1 MTPPTRK
8 AFLPRTLI
16 TAACLS
22 IAALAAIPAA
32 ANAMIVTDA
41 LGNLKGLTPNNVPTV
56 PTLRDRVVEA
66 GLDAIGTPYSWGGDG
81 SDGGFDCSGLVA
93 YVFKEVA
100 GVDLPHHA
108 ASQQSEGKPISVAQ
122 LQPGDLV
129 FFGSTTTSRKGKGK
143 KAKKVV
149 SYRTSHVG
157 IYIGDNQFVHA
168 PTSGATVRIDDLD
181 TTYWAKHFNGARRYL
196 TPGQSQQVQVANR

>member
-1 MTPPTRK
+1 MTPPTRR
-8 AFLPRTLI
+8 AFFPRSLF

-22 IAALAAIPAA
+22 IAALAAMPAA
-32 ANAMIVTDA
+32 ANAMIVADA
-41 LGNLKGLTPNNVPTV
+41 LGNLKGLSPNDAPTV

-66 GLDAIGTPYSWGGDG
+66 GLDAIGTPYTWGGDG

-93 YVFKEVA
+93 YVYKEVA
-100 GVDLPHHA
+100 GLALPHHA
-108 ASQQSEGKPISVAQ
+108 ASQRDEGKPIAVSQ

-129 FFGSTTTSRKGKGK
+129 FFGSSTVTRKGKGK
-143 KAKKVV
+143 KARKVV

-168 PTSGATVRIDDLD
+168 PTTGSTVRIDDLD
-181 TTYWAKHFNGARRYL
+181 AGYWAKHFNGARRYL
-196 TPGQSQQVQVANR
+196 SPTGNQQVHVASK

>member
-1 MTPPTRK
+1 MTPPTRR
-8 AFLPRTLI
+8 AFLPRTLL

-32 ANAMIVTDA
+32 ANAMIVTEA
-41 LGNLKGLTPNNVPTV
+41 LGNLQGLSPNNVPTV

-100 GVDLPHHA
+100 GVALPHHA

-129 FFGSTTTSRKGKGK
+129 FFGSTTSSRKGKGK

-168 PTSGATVRIDDLD
+168 PTRGATVRIDDLD
-181 TTYWAKHFNGARRYL
+181 TSYWAKHFNGARRYL
-196 TPGQSQQVQVANR
+196 SPGENQQVQVANR

>member
-1 MTPPTRK
+1 
-8 AFLPRTLI
+8 
-16 TAACLS
+16 
-22 IAALAAIPAA
+22 
-32 ANAMIVTDA
+32 MIVTDA
-41 LGNLKGLTPNNVPTV
+41 LGNLQGLSPNNIPTV

-93 YVFKEVA
+93 YVYKEVA
-100 GVDLPHHA
+100 GVALPHHA
-108 ASQQSEGKPISVAQ
+108 ASQRDEGKPISVAQ

-143 KAKKVV
+143 KARKVV

-168 PTSGATVRIDDLD
+168 PTSGSSVRIDDLD
-181 TTYWAKHFNGARRYL
+181 ASYWAKHFNGARRYL
-196 TPGQSQQVQVANR
+196 KPAETPQVHLANK

>member
-1 MTPPTRK
+1 MTPPTRR
-8 AFLPRTLI
+8 ASLPRTLL

-32 ANAMIVTDA
+32 ANAMIVTEA
-41 LGNLKGLTPNNVPTV
+41 LGNLQGLSPNNVPTV

-100 GVDLPHHA
+100 GVALPHHA

-168 PTSGATVRIDDLD
+168 PTRGATVRVDDLD
-181 TTYWAKHFNGARRYL
+181 TSYWAKHFNGARRYL
-196 TPGQSQQVQVANR
+196 SPGASPQVQVANR